1 MTQLHSQTPMGTPP
15 RVSANG
21 QDNDKRARSRH
32 QGVAARL
39 DRVGRAAA
47 RRRWWVIGA
56 WLVLA
61 LALGAAAQVAS
72 GATQDTYRVPGAEAQ
87 RATDL
92 LAERF
97 PSYAGDI
104 A

>member
-1 MTQLHSQTPMGTPP
+1 MTQVHSQTPVRTPA

-21 QDNDKRARSRH
+21 PDDRARSRH

-72 GATQDTYRVPGAEAQ
+72 GATQDTYRIPGAQAQ

-92 LAERF
+92 LAQRF